1 MNDKIKYKAILILL
15 LITAGIFI
23 FVFPAI
29 ENKLN
34 NNKKDAI
41 MKAIEE
47 GKEVIEIKLPKD
59 NAVDDVYNLDID
71 TTFIPLITHIPT
83 VRPLNDKVVDEVQ
96 GIGIIEIKKI
106 SLKLP
111 IVEGVDSK
119 KLKVAV
125 VHVPMTSAIGTI
137 GNSIIVGHRNYTY
150 GEMFNRLDEVDV
162 GDIIKITMLDGTEYK
177 YKVYATTVIEPGDSE
192 LFDFEPG
199 QKKLTL
205 LTCTPVRKATHR
217 LLVIAELME

>member
-1 MNDKIKYKAILILL
+1 MNDKIKYKAIIILL

-34 NNKKDAI
+34 NNKKDEI
-41 MKAIEE
+41 MKVIEE
-47 GKEVIEIKLPKD
+47 GKEVIEVKLPKS
-59 NAVDDVYNLDID
+59 NTVDETYDLNTDSAFV
-71 TTFIPLITHIPT
+71 PLITPIPT

-111 IVEGVDSK
+111 VVEGVDNK

-125 VHVPMTSAIGTI
+125 VHVPMTPDIGAIG
-137 GNSIIVGHRNYTY
+137 NCIIVGHRNYTY
-150 GEMFNRLDEVDV
+150 GEMFNRLDELNV

-177 YKVYATTVIEPGDSE
+177 YKVYATTVIEPGDNE
-192 LFDFEPG
+192 LFNFERG

-205 LTCTPVRKATHR
+205 LTCTPIRKATHR
-217 LLVIAELME
+217 LLVMAELIE